1 MGVASAVIG
10 GVSALAGL
18 GLSIKQQIDAKKS
31 QEKAEKAAQSAIAG
45 LKQLEYTDKFGDI
58 QVPTLGAELEFQQQQ
73 QAMKTGIE
81 ALRQEGPSGAL
92 GGVTGLERQ
101 RSAEALQ
108 TAARLE
114 QQEAALELERQR
126 AEQDIGIRNVG
137 LQAGILSQEA
147 TGAGQAAA
155 DAFAASQT
163 AQAGMVT
170 SLGQLSG
177 AAFEASPLYPEGRGR
192 RDRRG
197 GGGRTPAGAYAGAG
211 GMDSRMRGTEFAFG
225 ETRQPFTYGNRY
237 AGVGSQSSL
246 YAPFMQSGLS
256 PVT

>member
-1 MGVASAVIG
+1 MALATAAAVIG
-10 GVSALAGL
+10 GVSALTGL
-18 GLSIKQQIDAKKS
+18 GLSIKQQIDAKKA
-31 QEKAEKAAQSAIAG
+31 QEKADKAAQSAIAG
-45 LKQLEYTDKFGDI
+45 LKQIEYTDKFGDI

-155 DAFAASQT
+155 DAFAASQA

-170 SLGQLSG
+170 SLGDISG
-177 AAFEASPLYPEGRGR
+177 AAFQASGLYGEEGEAKRAERQRRRETKQAGR
-192 RDRRG
+192 RLGRAAG
-197 GGGRTPAGAYAGAG
+197 GGTGFYDYYGGDPQTAYA
-211 GMDSRMRGTEFAFG
+211 
-225 ETRQPFTYGNRY
+225 
-237 AGVGSQSSL
+237 
-246 YAPFMQSGLS
+246 
-256 PVT
+256 